1 MGFTLLLII
10 LFAILGRVKSGQ
22 TQLQSKEVRRYLAT
36 SLGEAALN
44 CIIADLNADRG
55 FSTHHYYSEKSDN
68 LWERPNKSRPSVIGK
83 MDGIF
88 VEGVNDGI
96 YSGGSEY
103 GLFKA
108 KVAPF
113 YGTRENRKTKTL
125 RESEMYTRAEI
136 LVKIGDGWGI
146 KENTCRKITAFIERR
161 YPATENL
168 LYDGEFLDMGAL
180 GPFPERENKIRR
192 GRLYGYHWMTF
203 NTAGASCRG
212 SELYEIEKIETP
224 GLIRALNDTRIGF
237 ADGSNMLL
245 TPQNDSVHID
255 KFETHEGFIVDGAH
269 GAHPIKFNRLPRER
283 LKYWADKYKKSI
295 GVTITDGTLEYGD
308 YRNPYDPSS
317 RYVDLD
323 FKTFRCTQSSVGG
336 SSISDEEDAED
347 AEEGNGNDNL
357 TSSDDP
363 EICRER
369 NGRKLLIYAEVP
381 LRIWGS
387 PDRPITIYSTKDIVV
402 GGDFNQ
408 NHLTPQL
415 YEDNTYTDYR
425 FKIQNGKDRHKV
437 GALVMS
443 EGRVLID
450 VSRPTLW
457 AANELK
463 PFFLYCLAHAL
474 HPSTPE
480 IEAEIKDHVCPV
492 DYRQR
497 KSLVGLGEIGPDG
510 EFVARYGTIKWL
522 HANPNINSGGSYS
535 ANMEDVVNF
544 FTPGLS
550 EKPRFGIKD
559 DNARNKII
567 DYLKTAV
574 RDVGD
579 LTVTEQERLFAMA
592 WEQAAKEEAESALPT
607 AGAMGLMQHLFN
619 EAIKSPDDG
628 IYVPEITINANLV
641 SSARRSAKWR
651 IGNSPEKVADE
662 IGNAGYKEF
671 IKKPGFIIQRIYG
684 SQVRLATKKPDYFIS
699 GAHSGNNILRRR
711 IWDNTNLMPGKYKVA
726 EVPAVHNLLSF
737 TDEFISLKEF
747 NKFE

>member
-1 MGFTLLLII
+1 
-10 LFAILGRVKSGQ
+10 
-22 TQLQSKEVRRYLAT
+22 
-36 SLGEAALN
+36 
-44 CIIADLNADRG
+44 
-55 FSTHHYYSEKSDN
+55 
-68 LWERPNKSRPSVIGK
+68 
-83 MDGIF
+83 
-88 VEGVNDGI
+88 
-96 YSGGSEY
+96 
-103 GLFKA
+103 
-108 KVAPF
+108 
-113 YGTRENRKTKTL
+113 
-125 RESEMYTRAEI
+125 
-136 LVKIGDGWGI
+136 
-146 KENTCRKITAFIERR
+146 
-161 YPATENL
+161 
-168 LYDGEFLDMGAL
+168 
-180 GPFPERENKIRR
+180 
-192 GRLYGYHWMTF
+192 
-203 NTAGASCRG
+203 
-212 SELYEIEKIETP
+212 
-224 GLIRALNDTRIGF
+224 
-237 ADGSNMLL
+237 
-245 TPQNDSVHID
+245 
-255 KFETHEGFIVDGAH
+255 
-269 GAHPIKFNRLPRER
+269 
-283 LKYWADKYKKSI
+283 
-295 GVTITDGTLEYGD
+295 
-308 YRNPYDPSS
+308 
-317 RYVDLD
+317 
-323 FKTFRCTQSSVGG
+323 
-336 SSISDEEDAED
+336 
-347 AEEGNGNDNL
+347 
-357 TSSDDP
+357 
-363 EICRER
+363 
-369 NGRKLLIYAEVP
+369 VP